1 MNSNKKINLLVD
13 TVKLALI
20 IFIAC
25 ALVSVI
31 VLIVSDDPINAI
43 TSFFI
48 GPFTSLRRIG
58 NIIEAAAPLMFTALA
73 VIIIFG
79 SGQFSMIAEGSF
91 FIGTT
96 GAMVVAIALKLPTG
110 VHSAVAIAFGGVCG
124 AIVAAIPALLKM
136 KWNVSELVTS
146 IMLNYVVQFFAIY
159 MVSYHFREVSS
170 SSLASLKFEKTSEL
184 PVVLPGTRIHAG
196 IVLAVVLCVLV
207 WFFLYRTSLGT
218 KLRITGENPLFARY
232 SGLKVTGL
240 MVAAQIFAGAIA
252 GIGGGAELLGMYN
265 RFKWT
270 TTPGYGWTGI
280 VVALLARNNP
290 LLVPLAAA
298 FIGYLNVGADIMARS
313 SDVGSEMVD
322 IIQGVMMFMIAADA
336 LLRGWR
342 QSLIVKAAKEEEKEA
357 AKK

>member
-25 ALVSVI
+25 VLVSVI
-31 VLIVSDDPINAI
+31 VLLVSDDPMTAI
-43 TSFFI
+43 YGFFI

-58 NIIEAAAPLMFTALA
+58 NIIEAASPLMFTALA

-96 GAMVVAIALKLPTG
+96 GAMVVALSLKLPAG
-110 VHSAVAIAFGGVCG
+110 VHPTVAILFGGVCG
-124 AIVAAIPALLKM
+124 AMVALIPALLKM
-136 KWNVSELVTS
+136 KWSVSELVTS

-170 SSLASLKFEKTSEL
+170 SSLASLKFEDSSRL
-184 PVVLPGTRIHAG
+184 PVVIEGTRIHAG
-196 IVLAVVLCVLV
+196 VILAVVLCFLV

-218 KLRITGENPLFARY
+218 KLRITGENPLFAKY

-240 MVAAQIFAGAIA
+240 MVVAQVLAGGIA
-252 GIGGGAELLGMYN
+252 GMGGGAELLGMYN

-270 TTPGYGWTGI
+270 TSTGHGWTGI

-298 FIGYLNVGADIMARS
+298 FIAYLNVGADIMARS
-313 SDVGSEMVD
+313 SDVGREVVD
-322 IIQGVMMFMIAADA
+322 IIQGVMMFMIAAEA
-336 LLRGWR
+336 LLKGWR
-342 QSLIVKAAKEEEKEA
+342 QRLIVQAAKAEEEGEQR
-357 AKK
+357 